1 MANFGMKLLSFMQDK
16 GPILGELKLLGELFV
31 CFSSVDA
38 TNEASR
44 DADTSSH
51 VQPFWHTLLPPVH
64 AEKSY
69 SRFVNPALEASS
81 FMYIIQIA
89 NNLITI
95 QSYLR
100 LTTPFCSKFLL
111 VTIFITW

>member
-16 GPILGELKLLGELFV
+16 GPILGELKLLGKLFV

-38 TNEASR
+38 TNEASS

-69 SRFVNPALEASS
+69 IRFVNPALEVST

-89 NNLITI
+89 KNCLTI
-95 QSYLR
+95 QGYLR
-100 LTTPFCSKFLL
+100 LSTPF
-111 VTIFITW
+111 

>member
-1 MANFGMKLLSFMQDK
+1 MANFGMKLLSFIQDK
-16 GPILGELKLLGELFV
+16 GPILGELKLLELFV

-38 TNEASR
+38 TNEANS

-51 VQPFWHTLLPPVH
+51 VQPFLHTLLPPVH

-69 SRFVNPALEASS
+69 SRFVNPALEVST
-81 FMYIIQIA
+81 FIIQIA
-89 NNLITI
+89 NNRITI

-111 VTIFITW
+111 ATIFITW

>member
-16 GPILGELKLLGELFV
+16 GPILGELKLLEELFV

-51 VQPFWHTLLPPVH
+51 VQPFWHTLLPPVQ
-64 AEKSY
+64 AENSDT
-69 SRFVNPALEASS
+69 RFVNPALEASS
-81 FMYIIQIA
+81 FILYSDCQ
-89 NNLITI
+89 
-95 QSYLR
+95 
-100 LTTPFCSKFLL
+100 
-111 VTIFITW
+111 

>member
-1 MANFGMKLLSFMQDK
+1 MTNFGMKLLSFMQDK
-16 GPILGELKLLGELFV
+16 GPILGELKLLELFV

-38 TNEASR
+38 TNEASS

-69 SRFVNPALEASS
+69 SRFVNPALEVST
-81 FMYIIQIA
+81 FIIQIA
-89 NNLITI
+89 NNCSTI
-95 QSYLR
+95 QGYLR
-100 LTTPFCSKFLL
+100 LTTPF
-111 VTIFITW
+111 

>member
-1 MANFGMKLLSFMQDK
+1 MQDK
-16 GPILGELKLLGELFV
+16 GPILGELKLLELFV

-38 TNEASR
+38 TNEASS

-69 SRFVNPALEASS
+69 IRFVNPALEVSTLLFRS
-81 FMYIIQIA
+81 P
-89 NNLITI
+89 ITVL
-95 QSYLR
+95 QYKA
-100 LTTPFCSKFLL
+100 TYD
-111 VTIFITW
+111 

>member
-1 MANFGMKLLSFMQDK
+1 MTNFGMKLLSFMQDK
-16 GPILGELKLLGELFV
+16 GPILGELKLLELFV

-51 VQPFWHTLLPPVH
+51 LHPFWHTLLPPVH

-69 SRFVNPALEASS
+69 SRFVNPALEVST
-81 FMYIIQIA
+81 FMIA
-89 NNLITI
+89 NNCSTI
-95 QSYLR
+95 QGYLR

-111 VTIFITW
+111 ATIFITW

>member
-1 MANFGMKLLSFMQDK
+1 MTNFGMKLLSFMQDK
-16 GPILGELKLLGELFV
+16 GPILGELKLLELFV

-38 TNEASR
+38 TNEASS

-69 SRFVNPALEASS
+69 SRFVNPALEVST

-89 NNLITI
+89 NNRITI

-100 LTTPFCSKFLL
+100 LTIPCCSKFLL
-111 VTIFITW
+111 ATIFITW

>member
-16 GPILGELKLLGELFV
+16 GPILGELKLLELFV

-38 TNEASR
+38 TNEASS

-69 SRFVNPALEASS
+69 SRFVNPALEVST

-111 VTIFITW
+111 ATIFITW

>member
-16 GPILGELKLLGELFV
+16 GPILGELKLLELFV

-38 TNEASR
+38 TNEASS

-51 VQPFWHTLLPPVH
+51 VQPFWHTLLPPVQ
-64 AEKSY
+64 AENSD

-81 FMYIIQIA
+81 FIIQIA

-111 VTIFITW
+111 ATIFITW

>member
-38 TNEASR
+38 TNEASS

-51 VQPFWHTLLPPVH
+51 VQPFWHTLLPPVQ
-64 AEKSY
+64 AENSD

-81 FMYIIQIA
+81 FIIQIA
-89 NNLITI
+89 NNRITI

-111 VTIFITW
+111 ATIFITW

>member
-16 GPILGELKLLGELFV
+16 GPISGELKLLELFV

-38 TNEASR
+38 TNEASS

-69 SRFVNPALEASS
+69 SRFVNPALEVSTFKYYS
-81 FMYIIQIA
+81 DCQELYY
-89 NNLITI
+89 NTRLLTI
-95 QSYLR
+95 NDS
-100 LTTPFCSKFLL
+100 LL
-111 VTIFITW
+111 K

>member
-1 MANFGMKLLSFMQDK
+1 MTNFGMKLLSFMQDK
-16 GPILGELKLLGELFV
+16 GPILGELKLLELFV

-38 TNEASR
+38 TNEASS

-69 SRFVNPALEASS
+69 SRFVNPALEVST

-89 NNLITI
+89 NNCSTI
-95 QSYLR
+95 QGYLR
-100 LTTPFCSKFLL
+100 LTTPF
-111 VTIFITW
+111 

>member
-16 GPILGELKLLGELFV
+16 GPILGELKLLELFV

-38 TNEASR
+38 TNEASS

-64 AEKSY
+64 G
-69 SRFVNPALEASS
+69 
-81 FMYIIQIA
+81 
-89 NNLITI
+89 
-95 QSYLR
+95 

-111 VTIFITW
+111 ATIFITW

>member
-1 MANFGMKLLSFMQDK
+1 MTNFGMKLLSFMQDK
-16 GPILGELKLLGELFV
+16 GPILGELKLLELFV

-38 TNEASR
+38 TNEASS

-69 SRFVNPALEASS
+69 SRFVNPALEVST
-81 FMYIIQIA
+81 FIQIA
-89 NNLITI
+89 NNRITI
-95 QSYLR
+95 KSYLR

-111 VTIFITW
+111 ATISITW

>member
-1 MANFGMKLLSFMQDK
+1 MTNFGMKLLSFMQDK
-16 GPILGELKLLGELFV
+16 GPILGELKLLELFV

-38 TNEASR
+38 TNEASS

-69 SRFVNPALEASS
+69 SRFVNPALEVST
-81 FMYIIQIA
+81 FMPR
-89 NNLITI
+89 TI
-95 QSYLR
+95 LQYKA
-100 LTTPFCSKFLL
+100 TYD
-111 VTIFITW
+111 